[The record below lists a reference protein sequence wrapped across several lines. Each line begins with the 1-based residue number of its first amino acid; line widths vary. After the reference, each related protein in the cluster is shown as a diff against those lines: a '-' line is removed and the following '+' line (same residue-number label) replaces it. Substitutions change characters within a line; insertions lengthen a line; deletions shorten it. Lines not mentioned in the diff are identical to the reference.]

1 MRSNLNTLNIAEI
14 VEIKKSFRTTPL
26 QWSSL
31 NPTLILIPQS
41 AEVLNNSKN

>member
-1 MRSNLNTLNIAEI
+1 MKINVATD
-14 VEIKKSFRTTPL
+14 TPL

-41 AEVLNNSKN
+41 AGFSKITKT